1 MGTPSSSGLAT
12 RTRRP
17 RRSSHVCSSLVPGAR
32 HRAYDPVACSTLA
45 QEPAATPHA
54 ADGHVDLNGVWG
66 AAALPPPVKPT
77 DSIKFLF
84 PVPGVNPESKDVFH
98 GFDNR
103 QVEARA
109 AAPNKPEYKPEHLA
123 RVKDLSD
130 RQGVLDPAFHCRPQG
145 VPRMGP
151 PSQIVQTPGQVL
163 FLYGASNLFRVIPTD
178 GRPHRADA
186 DPSYMGDSVGRF
198 DANTLI
204 VDVTNFVEDTWLGS
218 DGYFHTENMH
228 VIERFTRNGD
238 TLTYAVTV
246 EIPSVVGQA
255 VGDHPAGPEAVD
267 EPCRRA
273 GRSAAVHRA
282 GLSHIMTLD
291 HH

>member
-1 MGTPSSSGLAT
+1 MSVPRSFPALVIVLTLLA
-12 RTRRP
+12 R
-17 RRSSHVCSSLVPGAR
+17 
-32 HRAYDPVACSTLA
+32 STLA

-54 ADGHVDLNGVWG
+54 ADGHIDLNGIWG
-66 AAALPPPVKPT
+66 APALPPPVKPT

-109 AAPNKPEYKPEHLA
+109 ASPNKPEYKPEHLA

-151 PSQIVQTPGQVL
+151 PSQIVQTPGQVV

-178 GRPHRADA
+178 GRPHRTDA

-198 DANTLI
+198 DGNTLI

-246 EIPSVVGQA
+246 EDPSVLA
-255 VGDHPAGPEAVD
+255 KPWAITPRDLKLSTNPADALVEAP
-267 EPCRRA
+267 PCIEQD
-273 GRSAAVHRA
+273 S
-282 GLSHIMTLD
+282 SHIMTLD